1 MDAMGLGYGSDD
13 NDDLLFQNP
22 NRAPDFDEG
31 DTETES
37 EDEQPAKQL
46 VTVTLTSKSGIDIA
60 CSSKTR
66 LHKSFLEEQR

>member
-37 EDEQPAKQL
+37 EDE
-46 VTVTLTSKSGIDIA
+46 G
-60 CSSKTR
+60 
-66 LHKSFLEEQR
+66 